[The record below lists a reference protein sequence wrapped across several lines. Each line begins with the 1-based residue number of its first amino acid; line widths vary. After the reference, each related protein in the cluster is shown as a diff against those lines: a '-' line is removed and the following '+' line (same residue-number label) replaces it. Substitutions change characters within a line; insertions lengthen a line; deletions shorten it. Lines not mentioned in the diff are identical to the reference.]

1 MAKILVV
8 DDEEDLEM
16 LFRQKYR
23 QKIRA
28 GEYEMLFAL
37 NGQLAID
44 TLKEHPDVDMILSDI
59 NMPVMDGLT
68 LLSNIKDKNPL
79 VKTVIISAYG
89 DMENIRKAMNLGAFD
104 FVTKPV
110 DFQDLEITI
119 EKTISYINQIK
130 DTLHAMRENNI
141 LRMYVDETVLNFM
154 VGKEIEVALMENVTI
169 DATVAFIDL
178 VGFTKISENENPN
191 TVVAMLNEYFD
202 LMVREIIDQKGSVD
216 KFIGDAVM
224 AVFQGLDHL
233 NHAIKACLAIREKM
247 AAIPPYSA
255 DLNFKPQVSMGINSG
270 EMVSGN
276 IGSKSLKRLDYTV
289 IGDAVNVASR
299 LQTAANPDQILIV
312 DRCAERVSELFH
324 VQSVGDIK
332 LKNKANPVTVFE
344 ILGEKTIA
352 NKT

>member
-37 NGQLAID
+37 NGQLAMD
-44 TLKEHPDVDMILSDI
+44 TLRDHPDVDMILSDI

-68 LLSNIKDKNPL
+68 LLSNTKEKNPL
-79 VKTVIISAYG
+79 VKTIIISAYG

-119 EKTISYINQIK
+119 EKTLSYISQIK
-130 DTLHAMRENNI
+130 DTLQAMRENNI

-154 VGKEIEVALMENVTI
+154 GGKEIESALMENETI

-178 VGFTKISENENPN
+178 VGFTKISENEDPN
-191 TVVAMLNEYFD
+191 TVVGLLNEYFD

-224 AVFQGLDHL
+224 AVFLGPDHL
-233 NHAIKACLAIREKM
+233 SRAINACLAIRQKM
-247 AAIPPYSA
+247 DAIPEYSTKTH
-255 DLNFKPQVSMGINSG
+255 FKPQVSIGINAG

-289 IGDAVNVASR
+289 IGDAVNIASR
-299 LQTAANPDQILIV
+299 LQSAANPSQILIL
-312 DRCAERVSELFH
+312 DRCAAMVEDKFDLRP
-324 VQSVGDIK
+324 VGEMN
-332 LKNKANPVTVFE
+332 LKNKANAVTVFE
-344 ILGEKTIA
+344 VLA
-352 NKT
+352 

>member
-37 NGQLAID
+37 NGQMALD
-44 TLKEHPDVDMILSDI
+44 TLKEHPDVDLILSDI

-68 LLSNIKDKNPL
+68 LLSRTKEQNPIL
-79 VKTVIISAYG
+79 KTVIISAYG

-119 EKTISYINQIK
+119 EKTLGHINQIK
-130 DTLHAMRENNI
+130 STTQAMRENNI
-141 LRMYVDETVLNFM
+141 LKMYVDETVLNFM
-154 VGKEIEVALMENVTI
+154 GSKEIESALMDNNIIV
-169 DATVAFIDL
+169 ATVAFIDL
-178 VGFTKISENENPN
+178 CGFTKISENQEPN
-191 TVVAMLNEYFD
+191 IVVGLLNEYFD

-224 AVFQGLDHL
+224 AVFQGSDHL
-233 NHAIKACLAIREKM
+233 GRAITSCIAIRDKM
-247 AAIPPYSA
+247 NAIPPYA
-255 DLNFKPQVSMGINSG
+255 EMNDFKPQVSIGVNSG
-270 EMVSGN
+270 EMVCGN

-289 IGDAVNVASR
+289 IGDSVNVSAR
-299 LQTAANPDQILIV
+299 LQAKANCGQILLMEH
-312 DRCAERVSELFH
+312 CVSQLADMFTFNKIGEMA
-324 VQSVGDIK
+324 
-332 LKNKANPVTVFE
+332 LKNKANPVTVYE
-344 ILGEKTIA
+344 VI
-352 NKT
+352 N

>member
-37 NGQLAID
+37 NGQLAME
-44 TLKEHPDVDMILSDI
+44 TLKMHPDIDMILSDI

-68 LLSNIKDKNPL
+68 LLSNTKEKNPL
-79 VKTVIISAYG
+79 VKTIIISAYG

-119 EKTISYINQIK
+119 EKTLNYIHQIK
-130 DTLHAMRENNI
+130 ETLQAMRENNI
-141 LRMYVDETVLNFM
+141 LKMYVDETVLNFM
-154 VGKEIEVALMENVTI
+154 GGKEIEAALMENVTI
-169 DATVAFIDL
+169 DASVAFIDL
-178 VGFTKISENENPN
+178 VGFTKISENEDPN
-191 TVVAMLNEYFD
+191 TVVGLLNEYFD
-202 LMVREIIDQKGSVD
+202 LMVREIIEQKGSVD

-224 AVFQGLDHL
+224 AVFQGPDHL
-233 NHAIKACLAIREKM
+233 TRTIKACLAIRNKM
-247 AAIPPYSA
+247 EAIPEYSA
-255 DLNFKPQVSMGINSG
+255 KTHFKPQVSIGINSG

-289 IGDAVNVASR
+289 IGDAVNIASR
-299 LQTAANPDQILIV
+299 LQSAANPNQILIL
-312 DRCAERVSELFH
+312 DKCADLVSEKFQLNP
-324 VQSVGDIK
+324 VGDLK

-344 ILGEKTIA
+344 ILG
-352 NKT
+352 

>member
-1 MAKILVV
+1 
-8 DDEEDLEM
+8 M
-16 LFRQKYR
+16 LFKQKYR

-44 TLKEHPDVDMILSDI
+44 TLREHPDVDMILSDI

-68 LLSNIKDKNPL
+68 LLSNTRDKNPL
-79 VKTVIISAYG
+79 VKTIIISAYG

-119 EKTISYINQIK
+119 EKTLSYINQVKETI
-130 DTLHAMRENNI
+130 HAMRENNI

-154 VGKEIEVALMENVTI
+154 GGKEIEAALMENVTI
-169 DATVAFIDL
+169 DASVAFIDL
-178 VGFTKISENENPN
+178 VGFTKISENEDPN
-191 TVVAMLNEYFD
+191 TVVGLLNEYFD
-202 LMVREIIDQKGSVD
+202 LMVREIIEQKGSVD

-224 AVFQGLDHL
+224 AVFQGP
-233 NHAIKACLAIREKM
+233 NHFTRAINACLAIRKKM
-247 AAIPPYSA
+247 EAIPEYSA
-255 DLNFKPQVSMGINSG
+255 VTHFKPQVSIGINSG

-299 LQTAANPDQILIV
+299 LQSAASPNQILIV
-312 DRCAERVSELFH
+312 ERCAKQVKDTFEVRP
-324 VQSVGDIK
+324 VGEIN
-332 LKNKANPVTVFE
+332 LKNKAKPVSVFE
-344 ILGEKTIA
+344 VIG
-352 NKT
+352 

>member
-23 QKIRA
+23 QKIRT

-37 NGQLAID
+37 NGQLALD
-44 TLKEHPDVDMILSDI
+44 KLKENPDVDLILSDI

-68 LLSNIKDKNPL
+68 LLSHTKEHNPL
-79 VKTVIISAYG
+79 LKTVIISAYG

-119 EKTISYINQIK
+119 QKTIGYINQVKSTIQ
-130 DTLHAMRENNI
+130 AMRENNI
-141 LRMYVDETVLNFM
+141 LKMYVDETVLNFM
-154 VGKEIEVALMENVTI
+154 GGKEIETALMENHTI
-169 DATVAFIDL
+169 NATVAFIDL
-178 VGFTKISENENPN
+178 CGFTKISENEEPN
-191 TVVAMLNEYFD
+191 IVVGMLNEYFD
-202 LMVREIIDQKGSVD
+202 LMVREIIEQKGSVD

-224 AVFQGLDHL
+224 AVFQGPDHL
-233 NHAIKACLAIREKM
+233 KRAVTSCIAIRNKM
-247 AAIPPYSA
+247 NAIPPYTEIN
-255 DLNFKPQVSMGINSG
+255 NFRPQVSIGINSG

-289 IGDAVNVASR
+289 IGDSVNVSAR
-299 LQTAANPDQILIV
+299 LQAKANCGQILLMEHCQAQLTDSFKFNKIG
-312 DRCAERVSELFH
+312 EMS
-324 VQSVGDIK
+324 
-332 LKNKANPVTVFE
+332 LKNKANPVTVYE
-344 ILGEKTIA
+344 VV
-352 NKT
+352 N

>member
-28 GEYEMLFAL
+28 GEYKMLFAL
-37 NGQLAID
+37 NGQLAMD
-44 TLKEHPDVDMILSDI
+44 TLLEHPDVDMILSDI

-68 LLSNIKDKNPL
+68 LLSNTKDKNPL
-79 VKTVIISAYG
+79 VKTIIISAYG

-119 EKTISYINQIK
+119 EKTLTYINQIK
-130 DTLHAMRENNI
+130 DTLHAIRENNI
-141 LRMYVDETVLNFM
+141 LRMYVDETVLSFM
-154 VGKEIEVALMENVTI
+154 GGKEIEAALMENVTI
-169 DATVAFIDL
+169 DASVAFIDL
-178 VGFTKISENENPN
+178 VGFTKISENEDPN
-191 TVVAMLNEYFD
+191 TVVGLLNEYFD

-224 AVFQGLDHL
+224 AVFQGPDHL
-233 NHAIKACLAIREKM
+233 TRAINACLVIREKM
-247 AAIPPYSA
+247 AAIPEYSA
-255 DLNFKPQVSMGINSG
+255 ATHFKPQVSIGINSG

-299 LQTAANPDQILIV
+299 LQSAASPNQILIL
-312 DRCAERVSELFH
+312 DRCAEKVKDIFEIRP
-324 VQSVGDIK
+324 VGEIN
-332 LKNKANPVTVFE
+332 LKNKANPVTVSE
-344 ILGEKTIA
+344 VLG
-352 NKT
+352 

>member
-37 NGQLAID
+37 NGQLAMD
-44 TLKEHPDVDMILSDI
+44 KLLEHPDVDMILSDI

-68 LLSNIKDKNPL
+68 LLSNTKDKNPL
-79 VKTVIISAYG
+79 VKTIIISAYG

-119 EKTISYINQIK
+119 EKTLTYINQIK
-130 DTLHAMRENNI
+130 DTLHAIRENNI
-141 LRMYVDETVLNFM
+141 LRMYVDETVLSFM
-154 VGKEIEVALMENVTI
+154 GGKEIEAALMENVTI
-169 DATVAFIDL
+169 DASVAFIDL
-178 VGFTKISENENPN
+178 VGFTKISENEDPN
-191 TVVAMLNEYFD
+191 TVVGLLNEYFD

-224 AVFQGLDHL
+224 AVFQGPDHL
-233 NHAIKACLAIREKM
+233 TRAINACLVIREKM
-247 AAIPPYSA
+247 AAIPEYSA
-255 DLNFKPQVSMGINSG
+255 ATHFKPQVSIGINSG

-299 LQTAANPDQILIV
+299 LQSAASPNQILIL
-312 DRCAERVSELFH
+312 DRCAEKVKDIFEIRP
-324 VQSVGDIK
+324 VGEIN
-332 LKNKANPVTVFE
+332 LKNKANPVTVSE
-344 ILGEKTIA
+344 VLG
-352 NKT
+352 

>member
-23 QKIRA
+23 QKIRT

-37 NGQLAID
+37 NGQMAIE
-44 TLKEHPDVDMILSDI
+44 TLQDHPDVDLILSDI

-68 LLSNIKDKNPL
+68 LLSNTKEKNPL
-79 VKTVIISAYG
+79 IKTVIISAYG

-119 EKTISYINQIK
+119 EKTLSYINQIK
-130 DTLHAMRENNI
+130 GTLQAMRENNI
-141 LRMYVDETVLNFM
+141 LKMYVDETVLNFM
-154 VGKEIEVALMENVTI
+154 GGKEIESALMENVTI
-169 DATVAFIDL
+169 DASVAFIDL
-178 VGFTKISENENPN
+178 VGFTKISENEDPN
-191 TVVAMLNEYFD
+191 TVVGLLNEYFD

-224 AVFQGLDHL
+224 AVFQGPDHL
-233 NHAIKACLAIREKM
+233 KRAINACLAIRTKID
-247 AAIPPYSA
+247 AIPEYSA
-255 DLNFKPQVSMGINSG
+255 KTHFKPQVSIGINSG

-289 IGDAVNVASR
+289 IGDAVNIASR
-299 LQTAANPDQILIV
+299 LQSSANPNQILIL
-312 DRCAERVSELFH
+312 DKCAEKVNGEFQF
-324 VQSVGDIK
+324 QSIGDFK
-332 LKNKANPVTVFE
+332 LKNKANLVTVFE
-344 ILGEKTIA
+344 VLG
-352 NKT
+352 

>member
-23 QKIRA
+23 QKIRS
-28 GEYEMLFAL
+28 GEYEMFFAL
-37 NGQLAID
+37 NGQLALD
-44 TLKEHPDVDMILSDI
+44 TLKEHPDMDMILSDI

-68 LLSNIKDKNPL
+68 LLSNTKEQNPL
-79 VKTVIISAYG
+79 LKTVIISAYG

-110 DFQDLEITI
+110 DFQDLEITV
-119 EKTISYINQIK
+119 EKTLSYINQIK
-130 DTLHAMRENNI
+130 SNIKAIRENDI

-154 VGKEIEVALMENVTI
+154 GGKEIESALMENETI
-169 DATVAFIDL
+169 EGTVAFVDL
-178 VGFTKISENENPN
+178 CGFTRISENENPN
-191 TVVAMLNEYFD
+191 TVVSLLNEYFD

-224 AVFQGLDHL
+224 AVFQGPNHL
-233 NHAIKACLAIREKM
+233 ERAISSCIAIRDKM
-247 AAIPPYSA
+247 ELIPEYSEA
-255 DLNFKPQVSMGINSG
+255 THFKPQVSIGINSG

-289 IGDAVNVASR
+289 IGDTVNVAAR
-299 LQTAANPDQILIV
+299 LQAKANPGQILIMEH
-312 DRCAERVSELFH
+312 CQTQVSDKFSFNRIGEMA
-324 VQSVGDIK
+324 
-332 LKNKANPVTVFE
+332 LKNKANPVTVYE
-344 ILGEKTIA
+344 VGK
-352 NKT
+352 

>member
-37 NGQLAID
+37 NGQIALDI
-44 TLKEHPDVDMILSDI
+44 LVKEHPDVDMILSDI

-68 LLSNIKDKNPL
+68 LLSNTKEKNPL
-79 VKTVIISAYG
+79 VKTIIISAYG

-119 EKTISYINQIK
+119 EKTLGYINQVK
-130 DTLHAMRENNI
+130 GTLQAMRENNI
-141 LRMYVDETVLNFM
+141 LKMYVDETVLNFM
-154 VGKEIEVALMENVTI
+154 GGKEIESALMENVTI
-169 DATVAFIDL
+169 DGTVAFIDL
-178 VGFTKISENENPN
+178 CGFTRISENEDPN
-191 TVVAMLNEYFD
+191 TVVSLLNEYFD
-202 LMVREIIDQKGSVD
+202 LMVREIIEEKGSVD

-224 AVFQGLDHL
+224 AVYQGPHHL
-233 NHAIKACLAIREKM
+233 ERAIRTCIAIRDKM
-247 AAIPPYSA
+247 EAIPEY
-255 DLNFKPQVSMGINSG
+255 NEKTHFKPQVSIGINSG

-276 IGSKSLKRLDYTV
+276 IGSKSLEAAGLHSHRRYSKCRRKTSSQSKPRTDFDY
-289 IGDAVNVASR
+289 GS
-299 LQTAANPDQILIV
+299 LQRAN
-312 DRCAERVSELFH
+312 S
-324 VQSVGDIK
+324 
-332 LKNKANPVTVFE
+332 
-344 ILGEKTIA
+344 
-352 NKT
+352 

>member
-37 NGQLAID
+37 NGQLAMD
-44 TLKEHPDVDMILSDI
+44 ALKDHPDVDMILSDI

-68 LLSNIKDKNPL
+68 LLSNTKEKNPL
-79 VKTVIISAYG
+79 VKTIIISAYG

-119 EKTISYINQIK
+119 EKTLGYINQIK
-130 DTLHAMRENNI
+130 GTLKAMRENNI

-154 VGKEIEVALMENVTI
+154 GGKEIETALMENETI
-169 DATVAFIDL
+169 EASVAFIDL
-178 VGFTKISENENPN
+178 VGFTKISENEEPN
-191 TVVAMLNEYFD
+191 TVVGLLNEYFD

-224 AVFQGLDHL
+224 AVFQGPEHL
-233 NHAIKACLAIREKM
+233 ARAIKACLAIRSKM
-247 AAIPPYSA
+247 EAIPEYSA
-255 DLNFKPQVSMGINSG
+255 KTHFKPQVSIGINSG

-289 IGDAVNVASR
+289 VGDAVNIASR
-299 LQTAANPDQILIV
+299 LQSAAGPNQILIL
-312 DRCAERVSELFH
+312 DRCAEQVKEKFELRH
-324 VQSVGDIK
+324 VGEMN
-332 LKNKANPVTVFE
+332 LKNKA
-344 ILGEKTIA
+344 IA
-352 NKT
+352 VAVSEVIG